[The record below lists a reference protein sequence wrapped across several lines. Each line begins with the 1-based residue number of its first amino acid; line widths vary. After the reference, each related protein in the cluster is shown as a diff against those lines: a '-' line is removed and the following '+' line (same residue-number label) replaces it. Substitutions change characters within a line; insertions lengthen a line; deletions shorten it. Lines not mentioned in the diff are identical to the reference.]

1 MSCRSPPAAPLSR
14 CLHRTLPERPSN
26 DPYGGDDRAFRA
38 ACDRH
43 AGWLCDGRFRCSRA
57 LSDRRHADP
66 DRHFAAGAAV
76 GAICGTSTASA
87 ATLSATSL
95 PAMLKQGYEPK
106 MAAGVVA
113 ISGTLAMLIPPS
125 VALVIYGLLAEVNI
139 GALLIGGVI
148 PGILVTITIMA
159 TVWFL
164 AWQDPSRA
172 PSAPAVSLREKFRM
186 LRVVGPMLLLF
197 GMVTGVIY
205 TGVAT
210 PTEASALGAFGAFCL
225 ALS

>member
-1 MSCRSPPAAPLSR
+1 
-14 CLHRTLPERPSN
+14 
-26 DPYGGDDRAFRA
+26 
-38 ACDRH
+38 
-43 AGWLCDGRFRCSRA
+43 
-57 LSDRRHADP
+57 
-66 DRHFAAGAAV
+66 
-76 GAICGTSTASA
+76 
-87 ATLSATSL
+87 
-95 PAMLKQGYEPK
+95 

-148 PGILVTITIMA
+148 PGILVTFTIMA

-172 PSAPAVSLREKFRM
+172 PSAPAVSLAEKFRM
-186 LRVVGPMLLLF
+186 LRVVGPVLLLF
-197 GMVTGVIY
+197 GLVAGVIY

-210 PTEASALGAFGAFCL
+210 PTEASALGAFGAFVL
-225 ALS
+225 AIWKGKINPQSLRSALLRSAHGACMIAMILFGASIFAPFLMLRLVSVTLVSCEGIPPGPA